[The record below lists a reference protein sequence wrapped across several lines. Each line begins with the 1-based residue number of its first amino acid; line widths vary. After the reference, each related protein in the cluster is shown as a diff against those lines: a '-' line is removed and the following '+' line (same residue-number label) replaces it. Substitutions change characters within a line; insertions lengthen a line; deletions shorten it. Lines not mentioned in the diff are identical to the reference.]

1 MRKAQR
7 KTMNKLLFIL
17 CIPLLLFGAAPK
29 KITVVPKLDL
39 EKAQKIYTEYI
50 ISYAS
55 LQALQA
61 KVNEFIKK
69 NNIVVVQ
76 ITWQSVSKPGCEQH
90 QAIITFKKNV

>member
-1 MRKAQR
+1 MK
-7 KTMNKLLFIL
+7 KLLFTL
-17 CIPLLLFGAAPK
+17 CIPLFLCGAAPK
-29 KITVVPKLDL
+29 KITVVPKLDI
-39 EKAQKIYTEYI
+39 EKAQKVFTEYI

-69 NNIVVVQ
+69 NDIIVLQ

-90 QAIITFKKNV
+90 QAIITFKKQG

>member
-1 MRKAQR
+1 MK
-7 KTMNKLLFIL
+7 KILLAL
-17 CIPLLLFGAAPK
+17 SLPLLLCGAAPK

-39 EKAQKIYTEYI
+39 EKAQKVYTEYVV
-50 ISYAS
+50 SYAS

-69 NNIVVVQ
+69 NNVVVLQ

-90 QAIITFKKNV
+90 QATITFKKQ